1 MDYPADSPKVE
12 VRGRGRRADTLRR
25 WYFMSNEPCF
35 FFSCIKQERF
45 PLNGIF
51 FKTSCAYTPAI
62 LVKVLKEYNVVKL
75 FNSKV
80 KT

>member
-1 MDYPADSPKVE
+1 MDYLADSPKVD
-12 VRGRGRRADTLRR
+12 VRGRGWEADTLRH
-25 WYFMSNEPCF
+25 WYFMSNELCF
-35 FFSCIKQERF
+35 LFCIKQEGF
-45 PLNGIF
+45 PLNGI

-62 LVKVLKEYNVVKL
+62 LLQVLIEHNVVKP